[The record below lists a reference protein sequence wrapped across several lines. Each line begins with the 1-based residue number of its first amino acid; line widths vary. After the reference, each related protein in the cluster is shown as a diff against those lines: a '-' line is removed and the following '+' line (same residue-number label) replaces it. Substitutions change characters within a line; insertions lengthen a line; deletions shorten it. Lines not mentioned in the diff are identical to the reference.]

1 MIKTNK
7 LMRMIT
13 SNKIERT
20 NNIDVIINDIINNT
34 FYINDCVVYSKEN
47 IDDKA
52 LSFYENKTSYEVSL
66 NELIYEKKILDPSLY
81 SVLGEKLKRLLEE
94 KYHYNFIIYII
105 EEELNDFFQ
114 IRFHI
119 DRTSI
124 GESLWLNGDIEKYN
138 ERVMIVY

>member
-7 LMRMIT
+7 LMSMIT
-13 SNKIERT
+13 KNKIE
-20 NNIDVIINDIINNT
+20 NNSNIDIIIDDIINNT
-34 FYINDCVVYSKEN
+34 LYINDCVIYSKEN
-47 IDDKA
+47 IDNKIP
-52 LSFYENKTSYEVSL
+52 SFYEDKTSYEVSL
-66 NELIYEKKILDPSLY
+66 NELIYEKKILNPSLY
-81 SVLGEKLKRLLEE
+81 SLLGEKLKKALYE
-94 KYHYNFIIYII
+94 KYHYNFVIYII

-124 GESLWLNGDIEKYN
+124 GESLWFNGDIEKYN